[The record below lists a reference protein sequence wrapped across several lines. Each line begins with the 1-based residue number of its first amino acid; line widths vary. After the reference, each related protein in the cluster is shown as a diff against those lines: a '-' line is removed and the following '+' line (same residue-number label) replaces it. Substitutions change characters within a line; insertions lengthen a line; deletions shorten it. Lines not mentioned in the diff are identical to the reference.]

1 MAEFVVH
8 KFGGTSVGSATAIK
22 AVQNIVANVTNDRI
36 AVVVSAMG
44 GKPKVTDLLISLVE
58 LAKTR
63 QQDVISSIIDSILC
77 KHDEAMAA
85 LLPHDVAAPILDSIR
100 ADLKTLEDLLRAI
113 SIMRSYNENVTEL
126 VSGHG
131 ELWSAR
137 ILTAVLNQHMIQNGK
152 TERFAFVDAREVL
165 VVEPDDNH
173 GPVVQYDE
181 TKQRLSA
188 HMDKLG
194 NHTHLVITGFICSTT
209 DGVVTTLKRDGSD
222 FSASIFGRV
231 LNAAAI
237 TIWTD
242 VSGVYSADPRRVP
255 EAQILPHVSYQEAM
269 ELAYFG
275 AKVIHP
281 KTMAPAISQSIP
293 IFIRNTFDAAHPG
306 TRIYHRRALTR
317 SMSGSL
323 AEAKTIVS
331 GFSTVDDM
339 ALFNLEGSGM
349 VGVHGVAS
357 RLFSAL
363 DRIKVNVVLIAQA
376 SSEHSICFAIPAIHA
391 PDAKEAIEA
400 AFFKEL
406 HHDLI
411 DEVTFVAPATII
423 AAVGDNM
430 SETPGVCARF
440 FGALGRAKINVLAI
454 SQGSSERNISAV
466 VRYEDSG
473 AALRAV
479 HAAFFMADHA
489 VSVGVLSSP
498 VSTAVGLALQSQL
511 FGQSRNL
518 VDRFNVDLRLCAMA
532 SITTP
537 EFVDVRSHATGFDAA
552 SLANCAVVS
561 TPTTEFH
568 QRIQVEHIPH
578 SVIVD
583 LSNDLAMLAQY
594 PTWLAANCH
603 IVSANLHVANMP
615 SSWQQR
621 VAAIQSLNKVTL
633 DLNASLGMAVP
644 VLSTIQN
651 LLQTGDAV
659 ERVESSWSSL
669 FNAVVAKLQSSS
681 SPDDSHVDAVLKQYA
696 GLSPQDMVEDLT
708 GLRAT
713 KKMVLVAREL
723 GLNEDVNA
731 AKMASPFLMPPSN
744 AWKSWTVA
752 DVKAYILS
760 QVGALRPFLVQGSN
774 TRLVTTLNADA
785 GGIST
790 AVQSLATPHPFA
802 GLMADQ
808 CALAFYTSRHQPH
821 PLVIGGS
828 SFVSDESQS
837 LLASTVFGSVLKLA
851 RSL

>member
-152 TERFAFVDAREVL
+152 TERFAFVL

-339 ALFNLEGSGM
+339 ALFNLE
-349 VGVHGVAS
+349 
-357 RLFSAL
+357 
-363 DRIKVNVVLIAQA
+363 VLP
-376 SSEHSICFAIPAIHA
+376 SDKSERVYMQA

-411 DEVTFVAPATII
+411 DVRLDVARQCSRCSCGQEVTFVAPATII

-489 VSVGVLSSP
+489 VCVGVLSSP

-537 EFVDVRSHATGFDAA
+537 EFVD
-552 SLANCAVVS
+552 
-561 TPTTEFH
+561 
-568 QRIQVEHIPH
+568 
-578 SVIVD
+578 
-583 LSNDLAMLAQY
+583 
-594 PTWLAANCH
+594 
-603 IVSANLHVANMP
+603 VSANLHVANMP

-713 KKMVLVAREL
+713 KK
-723 GLNEDVNA
+723 
-731 AKMASPFLMPPSN
+731 
-744 AWKSWTVA
+744 
-752 DVKAYILS
+752 
-760 QVGALRPFLVQGSN
+760 
-774 TRLVTTLNADA
+774 
-785 GGIST
+785 
-790 AVQSLATPHPFA
+790 
-802 GLMADQ
+802 
-808 CALAFYTSRHQPH
+808 
-821 PLVIGGS
+821 
-828 SFVSDESQS
+828 
-837 LLASTVFGSVLKLA
+837 VF
-851 RSL
+851 

>member
-1 MAEFVVH
+1 MDPFVVH
-8 KFGGTSVGSATAIK
+8 KFGGTSVGNATAMK
-22 AVQNIVANVTNDRI
+22 AVREIIANVANDRI

-63 QQDVISSIIDSILC
+63 QQDAIASIIDNILR
-77 KHDEAMAA
+77 KHDDAMSA
-85 LLPHDVAAPILDSIR
+85 LLPSAVAAPILDSIR
-100 ADLKTLEDLLRAI
+100 ADLKTLEDLLKAI

-137 ILTAVLNQHMIQNGK
+137 ILTAVLNQHLIEQGK
-152 TERFAFVDAREVL
+152 AERFAFVDAREVL
-165 VVEPDDNH
+165 VVELDDNH
-173 GPVVQYDE
+173 GPVVQYAE
-181 TKQRLSA
+181 TKQRLSTL
-188 HMDKLG
+188 MDTLG
-194 NHTHLVITGFICSTT
+194 NHTHLVITGFICTTT

-231 LNAAAI
+231 LEAAAI

-281 KTMAPAISQSIP
+281 KTMAPAIAQSIP
-293 IFIRNTFDAAHPG
+293 IYIRNTFDADHPG
-306 TRIYHRRALTR
+306 TRIFHRRALTR
-317 SMSGSL
+317 SLSGTL

-331 GFSTVDDM
+331 GFSTIDDM

-376 SSEHSICFAIPAIHA
+376 SSEHSICLAIPAANA
-391 PDAKEAIEA
+391 PDAKDAIEA

-406 HHDLI
+406 HHGLI
-411 DEVTFVAPATII
+411 DAVTYVAPATII

-466 VRYEDSG
+466 VRFQDSG
-473 AALRAV
+473 AALRAA

-489 VSVGVLSSP
+489 VSVGILSPSAA
-498 VSTAVGLALQSQL
+498 STVGMALQSQL
-511 FGQSRNL
+511 FTQSQVL
-518 VDRFNVDLRLCAMA
+518 VNRFNVDLRLCAVA
-532 SITTP
+532 CQSPTTNGSSTRP
-537 EFVDVRSHATGFDAA
+537 TAVTCSVHATGFDAA
-552 SLANCAVVS
+552 SLSASVDVASSMAEWHRHV
-561 TPTTEFH
+561 
-568 QRIQVEHIPH
+568 QVDHIPH
-578 SVIVD
+578 AVVVD
-583 LSNDLAMLAQY
+583 LSNDEATLSQY
-594 PTWLAANCH
+594 PVWLAANCH
-603 IVSANLHVANMP
+603 IVSANLHVASMP
-615 SSWQQR
+615 VTWHLQ
-621 VAAIQSLNKVTL
+621 VAAVQSLHKVTV
-633 DLNASLGMAVP
+633 DSNASLGMSVP

-651 LLQTGDAV
+651 LLLTGDSV

-669 FNAVVAKLQSSS
+669 FNALVAKLQGTAELAGAAV
-681 SPDDSHVDAVLKQYA
+681 DSVLSQYA
-696 GLSPQDMVEDLT
+696 GLSPQDMLEDLT
-708 GLRAT
+708 GLRSA

-723 GLNEDVNA
+723 GLNEDVHA
-731 AKMASPFLMPPSN
+731 AKIASPFPMPTSDE
-744 AWKSWTVA
+744 WKSWTSVA
-752 DVKAYILS
+752 DVKAYILLHVPTL
-760 QVGALRPFLVQGSN
+760 QPWLATASN
-774 TRLVTTLNADA
+774 TRLVSTLNADV
-785 GGIST
+785 GGISID
-790 AVQSLATPHPFA
+790 VQTLLAPHPFA
-802 GLMADQ
+802 GLMGEQ

-821 PLVIGGS
+821 PLVICGS
-828 SFVSDESQS
+828 SFASD
-837 LLASTVFGSVLKLA
+837 A
-851 RSL
+851 RYYFNY